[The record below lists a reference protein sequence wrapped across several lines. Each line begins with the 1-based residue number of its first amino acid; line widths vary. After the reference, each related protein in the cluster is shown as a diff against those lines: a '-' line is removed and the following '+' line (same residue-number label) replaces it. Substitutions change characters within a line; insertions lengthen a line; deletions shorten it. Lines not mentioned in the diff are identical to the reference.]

1 MRSWLRRLAA
11 AGVVF
16 MAMTSAAFAGPPFL
30 TDDPQPTDL
39 HHYEI
44 YSFAAFDQARG
55 QQSGA
60 AGLDFNYGAAENLQL
75 TAVLPYA
82 FTRMA
87 EGRAGDLGPIELAA
101 KYKILHQTGFGLDVA
116 IFPRIF
122 LPAGSAAM
130 GPRHAALLL
139 PIWVG
144 KDFGKTSVFG
154 GGGCTINRGGG
165 SQDFCQWGLTATHKI
180 TDRLTLGAEVFH
192 QTPDARHGRASTDLG
207 FGGTYDLSERLHL
220 MATLGPGVQN
230 RSETSSVH
238 GYIALLTTF

>member
-1 MRSWLRRLAA
+1 MGSWLWRLAC
-11 AGVVF
+11 AGF
-16 MAMTSAAFAGPPFL
+16 AWMAMTSAALAGPPFL

-44 YSFAAFDQARG
+44 YSFAGFEQARG
-55 QQSGA
+55 ERAGA

-82 FTRMA
+82 FNRTA
-87 EGRAGDLGPIELAA
+87 DSRAGNLGSIELAA

-122 LPAGSAAM
+122 LPAGSAAV

-144 KDFGKTSVFG
+144 KDFGPTSVFG
-154 GGGCTINRGGG
+154 GGGCTINRGGD
-165 SQDFCQWGLTATHKI
+165 SQDFCQWGLTLTRKI

-192 QTPDARHGRASTDLG
+192 QTPDTRHGRASTDLG
-207 FGGTYDLSERLHL
+207 FGGTFDLTKHLHL

-230 RSETSSVH
+230 RSQTSSVH
-238 GYIALLTTF
+238 GYVALLTTF

>member
-1 MRSWLRRLAA
+1 MRAWLWRVALAGA
-11 AGVVF
+11 ASL
-16 MAMTSAAFAGPPFL
+16 AMTGAAVAGPPFL

-39 HHYEI
+39 RHFEI
-44 YSFAAFDQARG
+44 YSFAATDQARG
-55 QQSGA
+55 ARSGE
-60 AGLDFNYGAAENLQL
+60 GGIDFNYGAAENLQL

-82 FTRMA
+82 WSRTPQS
-87 EGRAGDLGPIELAA
+87 RAADLGPIELAA

-116 IFPRIF
+116 VFPRVF
-122 LPAGSAAM
+122 LPAGSAAV

-139 PIWVG
+139 PVWVE
-144 KDFGKTSVFG
+144 KDFGPVSVFG

-165 SQDFCQWGLTATHKI
+165 SQDFCQWGLTLVRKI

-207 FGGTYDLSERLHL
+207 FGGIFDLTEHLHL

-230 RSETSSVH
+230 RADTSSAH
-238 GYIALLTTF
+238 GYVALLTTF